1 MRTAPGFEAMTPR
14 RLPARASPSGM
25 RSCPSRSRPRSP
37 PSQCGRRFRSRL
49 AGLPTEHGVYQRAV
63 LNVLGAD
70 VPFPFE
76 FSPGS
81 LPNTYGERTA
91 RAIRDAGNEA
101 IFHPTDVS
109 DEEPWAAAVDV
120 VRSAYGPV
128 SALVSDAYA
137 VRVAPRPRH
146 HTRSM
151 EPATRRHADGRLPRL
166 PCLLGRSAC
175 HSRPPSGLGSDGRR
189 KQGQVIIGTG
199 LRRRQPV
206 RVGTG
211 IESRRPT
218 VLGRTRRGNRSPRK
232 DQA

>member
-1 MRTAPGFEAMTPR
+1 M
-14 RLPARASPSGM
+14 
-25 RSCPSRSRPRSP
+25 
-37 PSQCGRRFRSRL
+37 
-49 AGLPTEHGVYQRAV
+49 

-70 VPFPFE
+70 VPYPFE

-137 VRVAPRPRH
+137 VRVAPAHDTTLDQWNQQLGVTLTGAFLGFRACLDDQRATRGSAVRTWKRRAKE
-146 HTRSM
+146 TRSGDHRHGTPSV
-151 EPATRRHADGRLPRL
+151 PAGAGGYRDRIPAPDGARQD
-166 PCLLGRSAC
+166 A
-175 HSRPPSGLGSDGRR
+175 SG
-189 KQGQVIIGTG
+189 
-199 LRRRQPV
+199 QP
-206 RVGTG
+206 
-211 IESRRPT
+211 
-218 VLGRTRRGNRSPRK
+218 LSP
-232 DQA
+232 

>member
-1 MRTAPGFEAMTPR
+1 MWPPLPLPPR
-14 RLPARASPSGM
+14 RTP
-25 RSCPSRSRPRSP
+25 
-37 PSQCGRRFRSRL
+37 Q
-49 AGLPTEHGVYQRAV
+49 EYGVYQRAV

-70 VPFPFE
+70 VPYPFE

-175 HSRPPSGLGSDGRR
+175 HSR
-189 KQGQVIIGTG
+189 Q
-199 LRRRQPV
+199 
-206 RVGTG
+206 
-211 IESRRPT
+211 RRPDLEAT
-218 VLGRTRRGNRSPRK
+218 GEGNKVR
-232 DQA
+232 